1 MLVLAGVAGD
11 LARATSA
18 VRTALASGAGVE
30 KFREIIANQG
40 GDPAVIDDYARMPSV
55 TDRDL
60 VVADRDGFVAAMK
73 AEAVGRAAV
82 LLGAGRDRLDA
93 AVDPA
98 VGFIIKAPVG
108 SRVARGDAI
117 VEIHHRAGRGLAEAR
132 RLLEDAIVIA
142 DAPLPARPLVLER
155 IGVAGEC

>member
-1 MLVLAGVAGD
+1 
-11 LARATSA
+11 
-18 VRTALASGAGVE
+18 
-30 KFREIIANQG
+30 
-40 GDPAVIDDYARMPSV
+40 
-55 TDRDL
+55 
-60 VVADRDGFVAAMK
+60 MK

-98 VGFIIKAPVG
+98 VGFTIAAPVG
-108 SRVARGDAI
+108 SRVARGEAI

-142 DAPLPARPLVLER
+142 DAPLLARPLVLER